1 MSVTLSR
8 LLDRVFGYD
17 FFLSYSHKDGKN
29 YPRLL
34 KARLEQA
41 GFKVFLDQTEYAPG
55 ADLRRETRR
64 QVEKSQK
71 LVVIARTNA
80 VKSIWVKR
88 EVEVIL
94 ARGLTPILVDVNNSV
109 EAAPPDAELA
119 VLAREQHWLRLM
131 ETSIDSDGI
140 PTDYAVSELI
150 RSFGVMRQDV
160 KRQRIFGVTAALFAL
175 LAVWAGYLA
184 WLSNERRREA
194 DMRLGTTLETAT
206 RFVNQTVEMSDK
218 YGVPREFVLELL
230 KEPEQVFLQL
240 AQSGTDTPEVRQRR
254 AQTLLD
260 FSDNYELLG
269 DSEQRLAR
277 AREAKVIL
285 GELVNKYPTNV
296 DWQLRLA
303 TAFSKV
309 GTALL
314 FRGDRS
320 AADAEYEEALR
331 IRQRLAEAYPKD
343 RKIQRDYSVA
353 LNRKGEILIGLGR
366 YEDARAYIRH
376 ARDLRRNLS
385 ETDPENRQLKR
396 DVIVCQ
402 IWLGDS
408 LKAEQRFTEARA
420 EYLVA
425 LEIAQALMEADRT
438 SKNAS
443 RDFTVSLNKVG
454 ETYLGEKDSLNAK
467 SYYERA
473 LPVREEL
480 ALDGSNRAA
489 QRDLFVSYV
498 QLGHIAF
505 SEKQTAKA
513 RDYFGRARALSE
525 KLFEKDKNYA
535 QWEADAAEAKG
546 WFGMVVKTGG
556 KAMIRQAIAQ
566 LETMRREGR
575 LIADREVLIAQ
586 FREIVGDANT
596 ERQTIT
602 PSKLKTAVLLTP

>member
-1 MSVTLSR
+1 MSITLSR
-8 LLDRVFGYD
+8 ILDRIFGYD
-17 FFLSYSHKDGKN
+17 FFLSYSHRDGKN
-29 YPRLL
+29 YPKLL

-55 ADLRRETRR
+55 VDLRRETRR

-71 LVVIARTNA
+71 LVVIARANA
-80 VKSIWVKR
+80 IKSVWVKR

-94 ARGLTPILVDVNNSV
+94 ARGLTPILIDVNNTVAS
-109 EAAPPDAELA
+109 APPDAELA

-131 ETSIDSDGI
+131 ETSIDPDGI
-140 PTDYAVSELI
+140 PTDYAVSELT
-150 RSFGVMRQDV
+150 RSFGVLRQDV
-160 KRQRIFGVTAALFAL
+160 KRQRILGAAAAGFAL
-175 LAVWAGYLA
+175 LAVLSGYLA

-194 DMRLGTTLETAT
+194 DMRLDTTLETAT
-206 RFVNQTVEMSDK
+206 RFVNQTVQMSDK
-218 YGVPREFVLELL
+218 YGVPREFVLQLL

-240 AQSGTDTPEVRQRR
+240 AHSGTDTPEVRQRR

-285 GELVNKYPTNV
+285 EELVRKSPTNL

-320 AADAEYEEALR
+320 AADAEYEQALR
-331 IRQRLAEAYPKD
+331 LRKGLAEAYPKD
-343 RKIQRDYSVA
+343 RKVQRDYSVA
-353 LNRKGEILIGLGR
+353 LNRKGEILISLGR
-366 YEDARAYIRH
+366 YEDARGYIRR
-376 ARDLRRNLS
+376 ARDLRRRLS
-385 ETDPENRQLKR
+385 ELDPENRQLRR
-396 DVIVCQ
+396 DIIVCQ

-425 LEIAQALMEADRT
+425 LEIAEVLMNADSG

-443 RDFTVSLNKVG
+443 RDLSVSLNKVG
-454 ETYLGEKDSLNAK
+454 ETYLAEKDSAK
-467 SYYERA
+467 AKLYYERA
-473 LPVREEL
+473 LPVREQL

-505 SEKQTAKA
+505 SEKQIGKA
-513 RDYFGRARALSE
+513 RDYFGHALELSE
-525 KLFEKDKNYA
+525 KLFEKDRNYA
-535 QWEADAAEAKG
+535 QWQADAAEAKG
-546 WFGMVVKTGG
+546 WLGMVAKTGG
-556 KAMIRQAIAQ
+556 KAMIRQAIVQ
-566 LETMRREGR
+566 LDTMRREGR
-575 LIADREVLIAQ
+575 LVADREVLIAQ
-586 FREIVGDANT
+586 FRDLVGEQAEDDK
-596 ERQTIT
+596 R
-602 PSKLKTAVLLTP
+602 KLHQSPKVAVSQRP